1 MDTPRAFKK
10 RRLNDALHKPF
21 KSPLRTPLKQ
31 TSDPLD
37 ASNPSSTSLTL
48 SKPPS
53 ETSKL
58 SRNASTGSKSSHER
72 RISPDH
78 ATALHSPSS
87 TNNAG
92 AKARDDDPTTVT
104 SVRIIIA
111 QNKALERQI
120 IQLRQD
126 TDSLTQA
133 SSILRANKAAEL
145 EGLAEKWKGAARLA
159 AEEIF
164 ASARDR
170 VNGMGG
176 VGAWREQERERSQR
190 RREYFGHEMGDG
202 RGDWEDVDGE
212 DAENREHRNG
222 KWPERSEYDFQNVEW
237 EGRESNKHD
246 EEEEKHQDDEVS
258 LGSFSLLVL
267 LIVIRLSP
275 WI

>member
-21 KSPLRTPLKQ
+21 KSPLRTPLKP
-31 TSDPLD
+31 TSDPPN
-37 ASNPSSTSLTL
+37 ASDPTSASLTL
-48 SKPPS
+48 SRPPS
-53 ETSKL
+53 GTSKL
-58 SRNASTGSKSSHER
+58 SKNASTRFKSPHELH
-72 RISPDH
+72 ISPDH
-78 ATALHSPSS
+78 ATAQHCPSS
-87 TNNAG
+87 TNNAPT
-92 AKARDDDPTTVT
+92 KSRDDDSTTVT

-164 ASARDR
+164 AIARDR

-176 VGAWREQERERSQR
+176 VGAWREQERERSR
-190 RREYFGHEMGDG
+190 TRKEYFGPEMGNG
-202 RGDWEDVDGE
+202 RGDGEDVNGE
-212 DAENREHRNG
+212 DAGNRGDRNG
-222 KWPERSEYDFQNVEW
+222 KWAERWECDFQNVEW
-237 EGRESNKHD
+237 ECRESNKQD
-246 EEEEKHQDDEVS
+246 EEEEKYQDDEVS
-258 LGSFSLLVL
+258 LGDLCCWSY
-267 LIVIRLSP
+267 
-275 WI
+275 